1 MKNFLNTIY
10 RGLVSW
16 ADIIRE
22 YRQSQ
27 ASKHYL

>member
-1 MKNFLNTIY
+1 MKTIFNTIY
-10 RGLVSW
+10 QGLISW
-16 ADIIRE
+16 AEMIRE

>member
-1 MKNFLNTIY
+1 MKTIVKTIY
-10 RGLVSW
+10 QGLVSW
-16 ADIIRE
+16 AEMIQE

>member
-10 RGLVSW
+10 QGLVSW

>member
-10 RGLVSW
+10 QGLISW
-16 ADIIRE
+16 AEMIQE
-22 YRQSQ
+22 YRQSS

>member
-1 MKNFLNTIY
+1 MKRIFNTIY
-10 RGLVSW
+10 QGLISW
-16 ADIIRE
+16 AEAIRE